1 MKILSRTNFKLLGII
16 FLLTGIITVIYTI
29 FYIQNSTFTIQTW
42 EEDQPIMLSGET
54 PFQKYLIGFSGFMMI
69 LIGYR
74 LFRYIPPDERER
86 ETVSEQDLFTEDD

>member
-16 FLLTGIITVIYTI
+16 FLLAGIITVIYTI

-42 EEDQPIMLSGET
+42 EEDQPITLSGET
-54 PFQKYLIGFSGFMMI
+54 PFQKYLIGFLGLMMI

-74 LFRYIPPDERER
+74 SFRYIPPDERER